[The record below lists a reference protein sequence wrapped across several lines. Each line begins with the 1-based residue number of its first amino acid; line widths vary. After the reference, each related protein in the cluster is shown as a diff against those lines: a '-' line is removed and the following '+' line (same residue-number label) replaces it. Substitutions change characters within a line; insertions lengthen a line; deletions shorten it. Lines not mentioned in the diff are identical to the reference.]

1 MHGLDSAPELKR
13 RWTGLDG
20 MLLQNRLGSPELAV
34 SGLEEPRRKKRFRV
48 WIDNFRSSCMPES
61 GSMVEGGGSAISS
74 TANIRPPSLVAQ

>member
-61 GSMVEGGGSAISS
+61 GLWWREEAVRSAQLLISDP
-74 TANIRPPSLVAQ
+74 RPW